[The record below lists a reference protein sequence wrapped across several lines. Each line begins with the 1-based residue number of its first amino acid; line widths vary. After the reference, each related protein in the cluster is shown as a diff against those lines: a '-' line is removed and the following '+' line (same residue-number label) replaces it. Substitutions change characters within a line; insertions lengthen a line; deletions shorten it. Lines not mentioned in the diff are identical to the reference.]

1 MNQVVLV
8 GAGCG
13 KSTITLEAVRLLS
26 RCNCVVYDS
35 LLDRELLELCPLDCK
50 KIFVGKRAGHHSAK
64 QDQINEILIECGKVY
79 PLTVRLKGGDP
90 FVFGRGGEE
99 LLALADQGISGYA
112 VPGISSC
119 IAAAEMAGIPV
130 THRGLAQ
137 GFQVHTAHAA
147 DKEVDFTEFART
159 KDTLVFLMAKQAAG
173 KIQRDLVAGGM
184 DPAMPVAVLSQAG
197 TKDFAVKRGT
207 LSELEALADLL
218 SPPVTVLVGKVCAF
232 ALGDGSQHK
241 TSFPAATVAVTGT
254 PSHVRR
260 VSDALLQK
268 GILPLD
274 CSYSRIQPLDFDRFF
289 ARQDG
294 FSWLVFTSGNGVD
307 FFFRRAKELRVDL
320 RKFGHQKFA
329 VIGPHTADRL
339 AQYGFTADL
348 IPEEY
353 TAKSLCRSLLSLHLP
368 KEKIALLRAK
378 VGSPVLLQAGTQF
391 DIYETVIEQ
400 DRLRA
405 VAEKLSQSPQHIQAV
420 TFGSAGGA
428 KALLEACRL
437 PEGMLPVCIGAETA
451 RVLQQQGYS
460 PKIAPRATAEEL
472 AKTTALA
479 LEEEPWND

>member
-1 MNQVVLV
+1 MSQVVLV

-13 KSTITLEAVRLLS
+13 KSTITVKAVRLLS
-26 RCNCVVYDS
+26 RCDCVVYDS
-35 LLDRELLELCPLDCK
+35 LLDDELLELCRPDCK
-50 KIFVGKRAGHHSAK
+50 KIFVGKRAGHHSAN
-64 QDQINEILIECGKVY
+64 QEEINKILIHCGKVY

-99 LLALADQGISGYA
+99 LLALAEQGIQGYA

-137 GFQVHTAHAA
+137 GFQVHTAHTA
-147 DKEVDFTEFART
+147 DKEINFTDLAAS
-159 KDTLVFLMAKQAAG
+159 KDTLVFLMAKQTAG
-173 KIQRDLVAGGM
+173 KIQKDLLSGGM
-184 DPAMPVAVLSQAG
+184 DPTMPVALLSQAG
-197 TKDFAVKRGT
+197 SKNFAVKRGT
-207 LSELEALADLL
+207 LSDLEALADALPAPL
-218 SPPVTVLVGKVCAF
+218 TVLVGKVCGF
-232 ALGDGSQHK
+232 SLGEDVQNRAS
-241 TSFPAATVAVTGT
+241 SSAAMVAVTGT

-260 VSDALLQK
+260 VSAALLQK
-268 GILPLD
+268 GLFPLD
-274 CSYSRIQPLDFDRFF
+274 CGYSQIQPLDFDRFF
-289 ARQDG
+289 AQQHR

-307 FFFRRAKELRVDL
+307 FFFRRVRELRVDL
-320 RKFGHQKFA
+320 RRFGNQKFA

-339 AQYGFTADL
+339 AQHGFAADL

-353 TAKSLCRSLLSLHLP
+353 TAKALCRSLLDLRLP
-368 KEKIALLRAK
+368 KEEIALLRAK

-391 DIYETVIEQ
+391 DVYETVIQQ
-400 DRLRA
+400 DRLHG
-405 VAEKLSQSPQHIQAV
+405 VAEKLSQSPSQIRAV

-428 KALLEACRL
+428 KALLNICRL
-437 PEGMLPVCIGAETA
+437 PEKMLPVCIGTETA
-451 RVLQQQGYS
+451 QVLQQQGYS

>member
-13 KSTITLEAVRLLS
+13 KSTITLEAVWLLS
-26 RCNCVVYDS
+26 RCDCVVYDS
-35 LLDRELLELCPLDCK
+35 LLDDELLELCRPDCK
-50 KIFVGKRAGHHSAK
+50 KIFVGKRAGHHSAS
-64 QDQINEILIECGKVY
+64 QDQINEILIKCGKAY

-99 LLALADQGISGYA
+99 LLALAEQGISGYA

-137 GFQVHTAHAA
+137 GFQVHTAHTA
-147 DKEVDFTEFART
+147 DKEIDFTVLARA

-173 KIQRDLVAGGM
+173 KIQRDLMSGGM
-184 DPAMPVAVLSQAG
+184 DLAMPVAVLSQAG
-197 TKDFAVKRGT
+197 TADFTVKRGS
-207 LSELEALADLL
+207 LSELEILADLL
-218 SPPVTVLVGKVCAF
+218 PSPLTVLVGKVCAF
-232 ALGDGSQHK
+232 ALGDASQYRP
-241 TSFPAATVAVTGT
+241 TFPIATVAVTGT

-274 CSYSRIQPLDFDRFF
+274 CGYSRIRPLDFDQFF
-289 ARQDG
+289 VRQDG

-307 FFFRRAKELRVDL
+307 FFFRRVRELRVDL

-353 TAKSLCRSLLSLHLP
+353 TAKALCRSLLDLHLP

-391 DIYETVIEQ
+391 DIYETVIQQ

-405 VAEKLSQSPQHIQAV
+405 VTEKLSQSPPHIQAV

-428 KALLEACRL
+428 KALLEVCRL
-437 PEGMLPVCIGAETA
+437 PEGILPVCIGAETA
-451 RVLQQQGYS
+451 LVLQQQGYS
-460 PKIAPRATAEEL
+460 PKIAPQATVEEL
-472 AKTTALA
+472 AKTIVLA
-479 LEEEPWND
+479 LEEQPWND